1 MECNRRKPTINQGL
15 HAIINVSGGNY
26 LAGKDYT
33 CTLYASVNDKEH
45 RASVTAQ
52 AQEVGGKVVVSFDF
66 SPEQTM
72 QLRRGN
78 CILEIYDPVTL
89 KEMAYQ
95 DDFAIVRPNSVS
107 SVWNQQ
113 A

>member
-1 MECNRRKPTINQGL
+1 MECNKDKAIINQGL
-15 HAIINVSGGNY
+15 HAVIEALGGNY
-26 LAGKDYT
+26 IVGKEYT

-52 AQEVGGKVVVSFDF
+52 AQEVGGEVVIVFDF
-66 SPEQTM
+66 TPEQTM

-89 KEMAYQ
+89 TEMAF
-95 DDFAIVRPNSVS
+95 DEEFAEVRPNSVS
-107 SVWNQQ
+107 SEWKE
-113 A
+113 